1 MKWSLACFLWCSTL
15 LTLYAQND
23 HKRAEKIAKDMAKV
37 YDLSAI
43 QRELIQDIQVAY
55 FRNHREIA
63 FLEQE
68 NEVLFI
74 QKRRNIE
81 AGMQQQIL
89 KVMDP
94 RQRMAFQQFLAD
106 RAAEFESVLAA
117 KQDRL
122 ESKKMLE
129 RRSVERFNPRR

>member
-15 LTLYAQND
+15 LTLYGQDD

-37 YDLSAI
+37 YDLSAV
-43 QRELIQDIQVAY
+43 QRALVRDIQVAY

-63 FLEQE
+63 PLEQE

-81 AGMQQQIL
+81 VGMERQVL
-89 KVMDP
+89 KVMDEH
-94 RQRMAFQQFLAD
+94 QRMVFQKFIAE
-106 RAAEFESVLAA
+106 RAAAFESAVDGIE
-117 KQDRL
+117 DRG
-122 ESKKMLE
+122 ESKRMLE
-129 RRSVERFNPRR
+129 RRSMERFNPEY